1 MKDGGTLLAIRAMAI
16 SDLRRVMIP
25 ARRSMYSTA
34 GVFAV
39 TPFGGVTAGRV
50 RIGTDTFDFPIK
62 NGLK

>member
-1 MKDGGTLLAIRAMAI
+1 MVVLITM
-16 SDLRRVMIP
+16 V
-25 ARRSMYSTA
+25 
-34 GVFAV
+34 GVFVV